1 MKIYYV
7 VVDGQDGSASTFFF
21 NNKEVCDLFCDFAEK
36 NDDYILDDGQFEG
49 EIVSGKAIMTEADVL
64 ERYEE

>member
-7 VVDGQDGSASTFFF
+7 VTDAGDGSASTFFF
-21 NNKEVCDLFCDFAEK
+21 DNKGTCDLFCDFAEK